1 LQNKSLNDTYAPSED
16 TFFFADCLSEES
28 GDSALEIGTGSG
40 YLGKILQEKFAVV
53 VGTDINHLA
62 LKSQDYKIQNS
73 VCCKGADAITK
84 EFDLVICNLP
94 YLPSDSVQDIA
105 TDGGP
110 EGLVVPLEIITSAVS
125 CVKPE
130 GRLLF
135 LTSSLANYQTL
146 IEKTKSMGFL
156 VMILAKKQLFFEE
169 LIVVKAVKLS
179 SQL

>member
-1 LQNKSLNDTYAPSED
+1 LQNKSLNDTYVPSED
-16 TFFFADCLSEES
+16 TFFFADCIADES

-40 YLGKILQEKFAVV
+40 YLGKILQEKFSVV
-53 VGTDINHLA
+53 VGTDINHSA

-73 VCCKGADAITK
+73 VCCKGADALGK

-94 YLPSDSVQDIA
+94 YLPSDSIQDISV
-105 TDGGP
+105 DGGP
-110 EGLVVPLEIITSAVS
+110 EGLVIPLEIISSAVS

-146 IEKTKSMGFL
+146 IEKTRSMGFS
-156 VMILAKKQLFFEE
+156 VSILAKKQLFFEE
-169 LIVVKAVKLS
+169 LIVIRAVKLS
-179 SQL
+179 L

>member
-1 LQNKSLNDTYAPSED
+1 MQNKSHSDTYAPSDD
-16 TFFFADCLSEES
+16 TFFFADCIANES

-40 YLGKILQEKFAVV
+40 YLAKILQEKFALV
-53 VGTDINHLA
+53 VGTDINHFA

-73 VCCKGADAITK
+73 VCCKGADAMTK

-94 YLPSDSVQDIA
+94 YLPSDKIQDIT

-110 EGLVVPLEIITSAVS
+110 EGLVIPLEIISSAAP
-125 CVKPE
+125 CVKQ
-130 GRLLF
+130 GGKMLY

-146 IEKTKSMGFL
+146 IEKTKSLGFS

-169 LIVVKAVKLS
+169 LIIVQAKKLF
-179 SQL
+179 L